1 MVVPASPELVAPA
14 SLAVLAHRYGA
25 GAPAVV
31 ELIRR
36 TGGCTSPIRL
46 EGESVAVS
54 ARSGTVLA
62 RVSTRSQAPGFVL
75 VACGNRRESRCPPC
89 SERYRRD
96 AYFLVAAGLA
106 GSEEKGVSTGVASH
120 PLVFATFTAPSFG
133 AVHRRLVD
141 AGGGARRCRA
151 SGEGQ
156 ECEHGIPMRCPERH
170 AEGDPK
176 IGQALCS
183 DCYDY
188 EAAALWNANLGG
200 LWRRTM
206 TYLPRE
212 LAALSRLSVAALRS
226 QVRVAY
232 AKVAEFQARGAVH
245 VHAVIRLDGPYGPD
259 TAPAGGATAQ
269 RLAEAVARTAARVA
283 VTVAGPDGRELI
295 IRWGSQVDVRTITR
309 NPSDGDA
316 DGNAVAGYLA
326 KYATKD
332 AGVGGGLDR
341 RIRVKGVIERA
352 EISDHA
358 RALMRSAWT
367 LSPRW
372 AHNLGFRGHFLTKA
386 RRYSVTFAAL
396 RGVRAEYR
404 AQADPWLSEIRAK
417 AIGDQVVIR
426 RGFHYAGSGL
436 SPAERAIAASFRAS
450 PTWGVSAGSSSAI
463 KSPAIAAKA
472 PSWSRRTNSAC
483 AAGAGRAA
491 TSTRPARDDDP
502 ERRGIRRRERRKGPG
517 RSCFGTSSSCRS
529 RASRCARSIR
539 P

>member
-1 MVVPASPELVAPA
+1 
-14 SLAVLAHRYGA
+14 VLAHRYGA

-54 ARSGTVLA
+54 AGTGAVLA
-62 RVSTRSQAPGFVL
+62 RRSTRAGAPGFVL

-96 AYFLVAAGLA
+96 AYFLVAAGLS
-106 GSEEKGVSTGVASH
+106 GSEEKGVSTDVASH

-133 AVHRRLVD
+133 AVHRRVVD
-141 AGGGARRCRA
+141 AGGVHRCRVRD
-151 SGEGQ
+151 Q
-156 ECEHGIPMRCPERH
+156 PQVCEHGIPMRCLERH
-170 AEGDPK
+170 AEGDPR
-176 IGQALCS
+176 IGAALCP

-188 EAAALWNANLGG
+188 EAATLWNANLGA
-200 LWRRTM
+200 LWRRTI

-212 LAALSRLSVAALRS
+212 LAALAGLSVAALRS
-226 QVRVAY
+226 QVRIAY

-245 VHAVIRLDGPYGPD
+245 VHAVIRLDGPDGPD

-269 RLAEAVARTAARVA
+269 RLAEAVARTAARVS
-283 VTVAGPDGRELI
+283 VTVEGPDGRELVV
-295 IRWGSQVDVRTITR
+295 RWGAQVDVRPIPRNTR
-309 NPSDGDA
+309 GGDA

-332 AGVGGGLDR
+332 AGIGGGLDR
-341 RIRVKGVIERA
+341 RIRVKGMIERA
-352 EISDHA
+352 ELSDHA

-372 AHNLGFRGHFLTKA
+372 AHTLGFRGHFLTKA

-396 RGVRAEYR
+396 RSVRAEYR
-404 AQADPWLSEIRAK
+404 AQADPWLTQIRAK

-426 RGFHYAGSGL
+426 RTFHYAGSGL
-436 SPAERAIAASFRAS
+436 CPAERAVAASIRGSTTS
-450 PTWGVSAGSSSAI
+450 PGRSERVGSAGSKPNLGMPASA
-463 KSPAIAAKA
+463 ARH
-472 PSWSRRTNSAC
+472 WSRHRSA
-483 AAGAGRAA
+483 
-491 TSTRPARDDDP
+491 P
-502 ERRGIRRRERRKGPG
+502 
-517 RSCFGTSSSCRS
+517 
-529 RASRCARSIR
+529 
-539 P
+539 

>member
-1 MVVPASPELVAPA
+1 VVIPASPSLVEPAP
-14 SLAVLAHRYGA
+14 LAVLARRYGA

-54 ARSGTVLA
+54 ARSRAVLA
-62 RVSTRSQAPGFVL
+62 RRSTRAQAPGFVL

-106 GSEEKGVSTGVASH
+106 GNEARGVSPSVASH

-133 AVHRRLVD
+133 AVHRRVVD
-141 AGGGARRCRA
+141 PDGVRRCRV
-151 SGEGQ
+151 SGQAQ
-156 ECEHGIPMRCPERH
+156 ECEHGIPMRCLERH
-170 AEGDPK
+170 AEGDPR

-183 DCYDY
+183 ACYDY
-188 EAAALWNANLGG
+188 EAAALWNANLGA
-200 LWRRTM
+200 LWRRTI

-212 LAALSRLSVAALRS
+212 LAALGGLSVAALRS
-226 QVRVAY
+226 QLRVAY

-245 VHAVIRLDGPYGPD
+245 VHAVIRLDGPDGPD

-283 VTVAGPDGRELI
+283 VTVEGPDGRELI
-295 IRWGSQVDVRTITR
+295 VRWGAQVDTRPITSG
-309 NPSDGDA
+309 PYGGDGHGA
-316 DGNAVAGYLA
+316 GVAGYLA

-332 AGVGGGLDR
+332 AQSGGGLDR
-341 RIRVKGVIERA
+341 RIRFKQVIERA
-352 EISDHA
+352 ELSDHA

-372 AHNLGFRGHFLTKA
+372 AHSLGFRGHFLTKA

-404 AQADPWLSEIRAK
+404 AQADPWLAQIRAK
-417 AIGDQVVIR
+417 GIGDQVVIR
-426 RGFHYAGSGL
+426 RSFRYAGSGL
-436 SPAERAIAASFRAS
+436 SPAERAVASIRSSATSPGSSGRDSSAVAGDIPGVPGGAAVRWSRNRAS
-450 PTWGVSAGSSSAI
+450 P
-463 KSPAIAAKA
+463 
-472 PSWSRRTNSAC
+472 
-483 AAGAGRAA
+483 
-491 TSTRPARDDDP
+491 
-502 ERRGIRRRERRKGPG
+502 
-517 RSCFGTSSSCRS
+517 
-529 RASRCARSIR
+529 
-539 P
+539 

>member
-1 MVVPASPELVAPA
+1 MVVPASPSLAEPAP
-14 SLAVLAHRYGA
+14 LAVLSGLYGA
-25 GAPAVV
+25 GAPTVV

-46 EGESVAVS
+46 QGESIAVS
-54 ARSGTVLA
+54 ERSGAVLA
-62 RVSTRSQAPGFVL
+62 RASTRAGAPGFVL

-106 GSEEKGVSTGVASH
+106 GNEARGVPPSVGSH

-133 AVHRRLVD
+133 AVHRRVVD
-141 AGGGARRCRA
+141 AGGGARRCRV
-151 SGEGQ
+151 SGEAQ

-170 AEGDPK
+170 AEGDPR
-176 IGQALCS
+176 IGGALCP

-188 EAAALWNANLGG
+188 EAAARWNANLGA
-200 LWRRTM
+200 LWRRTI

-212 LAALSRLSVAALRS
+212 LAALGGLSVAALRS
-226 QVRVAY
+226 QVRIAY

-245 VHAVIRLDGPYGPD
+245 VHAVIRLDGPDGPD

-295 IRWGSQVDVRTITR
+295 VRWGEQVDVRPIRR
-309 NPSDGDA
+309 NENVGDSDRV
-316 DGNAVAGYLA
+316 AVAGYLA

-332 AGVGGGLDR
+332 AGIGGGLDR

-352 EISDHA
+352 ELSDHA
-358 RALMRSAWT
+358 RRLMRSAWT

-372 AHNLGFRGHFLTKA
+372 AHSLGFRGHFMTKA

-396 RGVRAEYR
+396 RGVRPSIEPR
-404 AQADPWLSEIRAK
+404 PIP
-417 AIGDQVVIR
+417 
-426 RGFHYAGSGL
+426 GS
-436 SPAERAIAASFRAS
+436 PR
-450 PTWGVSAGSSSAI
+450 SA
-463 KSPAIAAKA
+463 P
-472 PSWSRRTNSAC
+472 
-483 AAGAGRAA
+483 
-491 TSTRPARDDDP
+491 RP
-502 ERRGIRRRERRKGPG
+502 
-517 RSCFGTSSSCRS
+517 
-529 RASRCARSIR
+529 
-539 P
+539 

>member
-1 MVVPASPELVAPA
+1 VVVPASRSLVAPA
-14 SLAVLAHRYGA
+14 SLTVLAHRYGA

-46 EGESVAVS
+46 QGESVAVS
-54 ARSGTVLA
+54 ARTGAVLA
-62 RVSTRSQAPGFVL
+62 RASTRSQVPGFVL

-96 AYFLVAAGLA
+96 AYFLVAAGLS
-106 GSEEKGVSTGVASH
+106 GSEEKGVSTDVASH

-133 AVHRRLVD
+133 VVHRRVVD
-141 AGGGARRCRA
+141 AGGVRRCRLGGQA
-151 SGEGQ
+151 Q
-156 ECEHGIPMRCPERH
+156 ECEHGTPLGCLERH
-170 AEGDPK
+170 AQDDPR
-176 IGQALCS
+176 IGQALCPA
-183 DCYDY
+183 CYDY
-188 EAAALWNANLGG
+188 EAAALWNANLGA
-200 LWRRTM
+200 LWRRTI

-212 LAALSRLSVAALRS
+212 LAALGGLSVAALRS

-245 VHAVIRLDGPYGPD
+245 VHAVIRLDGPDGPD

-295 IRWGSQVDVRTITR
+295 VRWGSQVDVRTIRR
-309 NPSDGDA
+309 NANVGDA

-352 EISDHA
+352 ELSDHA

-367 LSPRW
+367 TSPRW

-396 RGVRAEYR
+396 RGVRAQYR
-404 AQADPWLSEIRAK
+404 AQADPWLAGIRAK

-426 RGFHYAGSGL
+426 RSFHYAGSGL
-436 SPAERAIAASFRAS
+436 TPAERAVAASFR
-450 PTWGVSAGSSSAI
+450 GS
-463 KSPAIAAKA
+463 
-472 PSWSRRTNSAC
+472 
-483 AAGAGRAA
+483 A
-491 TSTRPARDDDP
+491 TS
-502 ERRGIRRRERRKGPG
+502 PG
-517 RSCFGTSSSCRS
+517 RSEPFGSAVASHSLGMPGGAVHWSRD
-529 RASRCARSIR
+529 RAS

>member
-1 MVVPASPELVAPA
+1 M
-14 SLAVLAHRYGA
+14 
-25 GAPAVV
+25 
-31 ELIRR
+31 
-36 TGGCTSPIRL
+36 
-46 EGESVAVS
+46 
-54 ARSGTVLA
+54 
-62 RVSTRSQAPGFVL
+62 L

-96 AYFLVAAGLA
+96 AYFLVASGLT
-106 GSEEKGVSTGVASH
+106 GSEEKGVSTDVASH

-133 AVHRRLVD
+133 AGLRRVVD
-141 AGGGARRCRA
+141 AGCGARRCRV
-151 SGEGQ
+151 SGPDDR
-156 ECEHGIPMRCPERH
+156 CEHGIPMRCPERH
-170 AEGDPK
+170 AEGDPQ
-176 IGQALCS
+176 IGQALCAA
-183 DCYDY
+183 CYDY
-188 EAAALWNANLGG
+188 DAATLWNANLGA
-200 LWRRTM
+200 LWRRTI

-212 LAALSRLSVAALRS
+212 LAALGGLSVAALRS

-269 RLAEAVARTAARVA
+269 RLAEAVARTAARVS

-295 IRWGSQVDVRTITR
+295 VRWGAQVDVRPITR
-309 NPSDGDA
+309 NTSGGDA

-332 AGVGGGLDR
+332 AGIGGGFDR

-352 EISDHA
+352 ELSEHA

-367 LSPRW
+367 ICPRW
-372 AHNLGFRGHFLTKA
+372 AHTLGFRGHFLTKA

-404 AQADPWLSEIRAK
+404 AQADPWLAQIRAK

-426 RGFHYAGSGL
+426 RAFHYAGSGL
-436 SPAERAIAASFRAS
+436 SPAERAVAASFRAS
-450 PTWGVSAGSSSAI
+450 EVVVSDRTATW
-463 KSPAIAAKA
+463 
-472 PSWSRRTNSAC
+472 RNTRTFV
-483 AAGAGRAA
+483 RA
-491 TSTRPARDDDP
+491 
-502 ERRGIRRRERRKGPG
+502 PG
-517 RSCFGTSSSCRS
+517 RTTRS
-529 RASRCARSIR
+529 PWALRAPQQGSA

>member
-1 MVVPASPELVAPA
+1 VVPPASPSPLLSPAP
-14 SLAVLAHRYGA
+14 LAVLAHRYGA

-54 ARSGTVLA
+54 ARTGAVVA
-62 RVSTRSQAPGFVL
+62 RRSTRFQAPGFVL

-96 AYFLVAAGLA
+96 AYFLVAAGLRGDEA
-106 GSEEKGVSTGVASH
+106 RGVSSSVASH

-133 AVHRRLVD
+133 AVHRRVVG
-141 AGGGARRCRA
+141 AGGARPCRP
-151 SGEGQ
+151 GGPTET
-156 ECEHGIPMRCPERH
+156 CEHGIPMRCITRH
-170 AEGDPK
+170 ESDDPRV
-176 IGQALCS
+176 GQAMCS

-188 EAAALWNANLGG
+188 EAAALWNANLGA
-200 LWRRTM
+200 LWRRTI

-212 LAALSRLSVAALRS
+212 LAAVSGCSVAALRR

-232 AKVAEFQARGAVH
+232 AKVAEFQARGSVH
-245 VHAVIRLDGPYGPD
+245 VHAVIRLDGPDGPD

-283 VTVAGPDGRELI
+283 VTVAGPGGRELM
-295 IRWGSQVDVRTITR
+295 IRWGSQIDTR
-309 NPSDGDA
+309 PMNIGGPQAGDGQGA
-316 DGNAVAGYLA
+316 GVAGYLA

-332 AGVGGGLDR
+332 AQLGGGLDR
-341 RIRVKGVIERA
+341 RIRVEGVIERA
-352 EISDHA
+352 ELSDHA

-372 AHNLGFRGHFLTKA
+372 AHSLGFRGHFLTKA

-396 RGVRAEYR
+396 RGVRAQYR
-404 AQADPWLSEIRAK
+404 AQADPWLAQIRAR

-426 RGFHYAGSGL
+426 RTFHYAGSGL
-436 SPAERAIAASFRAS
+436 SPAERAVAASICGSEVGLSGSNENVRWRPS
-450 PTWGVSAGSSSAI
+450 P
-463 KSPAIAAKA
+463 SP
-472 PSWSRRTNSAC
+472 
-483 AAGAGRAA
+483 
-491 TSTRPARDDDP
+491 
-502 ERRGIRRRERRKGPG
+502 
-517 RSCFGTSSSCRS
+517 
-529 RASRCARSIR
+529 
-539 P
+539 

>member
-1 MVVPASPELVAPA
+1 VLIAVSRSAPQPA
-14 SLAVLAHRYGA
+14 SLAVLSRRYGA

-54 ARSGTVLA
+54 GRSGEVLA
-62 RVSTRSQAPGFVL
+62 RRSTRAQAPGFVL

-106 GSEEKGVSTGVASH
+106 GSEEKGVSTDVASH
-120 PLVFATFTAPSFG
+120 PIVFATFTAPSFG
-133 AVHRRLVD
+133 AVHRRVVD
-141 AGGGARRCRA
+141 AGGDIRRCRLG
-151 SGEGQ
+151 GEGQ
-156 ECEHGIPMRCPERH
+156 ECEHGMPLRCLERH
-170 AEGDPK
+170 VEGDPQ
-176 IGQALCS
+176 IGQALCPS
-183 DCYDY
+183 CYDY
-188 EAAALWNANLGG
+188 EAAAVWNANLGA
-200 LWRRTM
+200 LWRRTI

-212 LAALSRLSVAALRS
+212 LAALGGLSVAALRS

-245 VHAVIRLDGPYGPD
+245 IHAVIRLDGPDGPD

-295 IRWGSQVDVRTITR
+295 VRWGQQVDVRPIPR
-309 NPSDGDA
+309 NTKDA
-316 DGNAVAGYLA
+316 DTDRTAVAGYLA

-332 AGVGGGLDR
+332 ASVGGGLDR

-352 EISDHA
+352 ELTEHA

-367 LSPRW
+367 ISPRW
-372 AHNLGFRGHFLTKA
+372 AHNLGFRSHFLTKA

-404 AQADPWLSEIRAK
+404 AQADPWLTQIRAK
-417 AIGDQVVIR
+417 AIGDQIVIR
-426 RGFHYAGSGL
+426 RSFHYAGSGL
-436 SPAERAIAASFRAS
+436 SPAERAVAESYRAS
-450 PTWGVSAGSSSAI
+450 L
-463 KSPAIAAKA
+463 
-472 PSWSRRTNSAC
+472 
-483 AAGAGRAA
+483 
-491 TSTRPARDDDP
+491 TS
-502 ERRGIRRRERRKGPG
+502 PG
-517 RSCFGTSSSCRS
+517 RSVSIGSIGTRRIVGMPASAALHRSQDSS
-529 RASRCARSIR
+529 A

>member
-1 MVVPASPELVAPA
+1 MRAVAAEPAIGPA
-14 SLAVLAHRYGA
+14 SLAVLARRYGA

-46 EGESVAVS
+46 EGEAVAVS
-54 ARSGTVLA
+54 GATGTVVA
-62 RVSTRSQAPGFVL
+62 QRSTRAEAPGFVL

-106 GSEEKGVSTGVASH
+106 GNEARGVSVSVASH

-133 AVHRRLVD
+133 AVHRRVRD
-141 AGGGARRCRA
+141 GTKVRQCRPGGPTEPCVHGLSPRCLD
-151 SGEGQ
+151 
-156 ECEHGIPMRCPERH
+156 RH
-170 AEGDPK
+170 VESDPRT
-176 IGQALCS
+176 GQALCS

-188 EAAALWNANLGG
+188 EAAALWNASLGA
-200 LWRRTM
+200 LWRRTI

-212 LAALSRLSVAALRS
+212 LAALSRLSVAALRG
-226 QVRVAY
+226 QVRIAY

-245 VHAVIRLDGPYGPD
+245 VHAVIRLDGPDGPD
-259 TAPAGGATAQ
+259 TAPAGWATAQ

-295 IRWGSQVDVRTITR
+295 VRWGVQVDVRPITR
-309 NPSDGDA
+309 NTSVGDA
-316 DGNAVAGYLA
+316 DRIAVAGYLA

-332 AGVGGGLDR
+332 AAIGGGLDR

-352 EISDHA
+352 ELTDHA

-367 LSPRW
+367 ISPRW

-396 RGVRAEYR
+396 RGVRAQYR
-404 AQADPWLSEIRAK
+404 AQADPWLADIRAR
-417 AIGDQVVIR
+417 AVGEQLVIR
-426 RGFHYAGSGL
+426 RSFHYAGSGL
-436 SPAERAIAASFRAS
+436 SPADRAVAASIRGSATS
-450 PTWGVSAGSSSAI
+450 PGGSGHDSS
-463 KSPAIAAKA
+463 PL
-472 PSWSRRTNSAC
+472 
-483 AAGAGRAA
+483 GAGHLVL
-491 TSTRPARDDDP
+491 
-502 ERRGIRRRERRKGPG
+502 GPRVRG
-517 RSCFGTSSSCRS
+517 RSLGPSPGV
-529 RASRCARSIR
+529 AGGL
-539 P
+539 

>member
-1 MVVPASPELVAPA
+1 MIVPASPSLVEPMA
-14 SLAVLAHRYGA
+14 LAVLSRRYGA

-54 ARSGTVLA
+54 AGTGAALA
-62 RVSTRSQAPGFVL
+62 RRSTRAQAPGFVL

-96 AYFLVAAGLA
+96 AYFLVAAGLS
-106 GSEEKGVSTGVASH
+106 GSEEKGVSTQVASH

-133 AVHRRLVD
+133 AVHRRVVD
-141 AGGGARRCRA
+141 AGGGARRCRL
-151 SGEGQ
+151 GGQ
-156 ECEHGIPMRCPERH
+156 AETCGHGLSLCCMERH
-170 AEGDPK
+170 AEGDPR
-176 IGQALCS
+176 IGGALCP

-188 EAAALWNANLGG
+188 DAAALWNANLGA
-200 LWRRTM
+200 LWRRTI

-212 LAALSRLSVAALRS
+212 LAALGGLSVAALRG

-245 VHAVIRLDGPYGPD
+245 VHAVIRLDGPDGPE
-259 TAPAGGATAQ
+259 TAPTAWATAQ
-269 RLAEAVARTAARVA
+269 RLAEAVGRAAARVS
-283 VTVAGPDGRELI
+283 VTVEGSSGRELI
-295 IRWGSQVDVRTITR
+295 VRWGEQVDVRPIPRTANR
-309 NPSDGDA
+309 GDA
-316 DGNAVAGYLA
+316 DRTAVAGYLA

-332 AGVGGGLDR
+332 AGAGGGLDR
-341 RIRVKGVIERA
+341 RIRVEGVIERA
-352 EISDHA
+352 ELSDHA

-372 AHNLGFRGHFLTKA
+372 AHSLGFQGHFLTKA

-404 AQADPWLSEIRAK
+404 AQADPWLAEICAT

-426 RGFHYAGSGL
+426 RSFHYVGCGL
-436 SPAERAIAASFRAS
+436 SPAERAVAAS
-450 PTWGVSAGSSSAI
+450 
-463 KSPAIAAKA
+463 
-472 PSWSRRTNSAC
+472 
-483 AAGAGRAA
+483 
-491 TSTRPARDDDP
+491 
-502 ERRGIRRRERRKGPG
+502 
-517 RSCFGTSSSCRS
+517 S
-529 RASRCARSIR
+529 RASSTLPIGAVASHRTEAMPGRANRNSSVHWLA

>member
-1 MVVPASPELVAPA
+1 
-14 SLAVLAHRYGA
+14 
-25 GAPAVV
+25 
-31 ELIRR
+31 
-36 TGGCTSPIRL
+36 
-46 EGESVAVS
+46 
-54 ARSGTVLA
+54 
-62 RVSTRSQAPGFVL
+62 

-106 GSEEKGVSTGVASH
+106 GNEARGVSTDVASH

-133 AVHRRLVD
+133 AVHRRVVD
-141 AGGGARRCRA
+141 AGGVRQCRPGGP
-151 SGEGQ
+151 SET
-156 ECEHGIPMRCPERH
+156 CEHGLSLRCLERH
-170 AEGDPK
+170 AEGDPR

-183 DCYDY
+183 ACYDY
-188 EAAALWNANLGG
+188 EAAARWNANLGA
-200 LWRRTM
+200 LWRRTI

-212 LAALSRLSVAALRS
+212 LAALGGVSVAALRS

-245 VHAVIRLDGPYGPD
+245 VHAVIRLDGPDGPD

-283 VTVAGPDGRELI
+283 VTVAGPDGRELV
-295 IRWGSQVDVRTITR
+295 IRWGSQIDTR
-309 NPSDGDA
+309 PISADQDGG
-316 DGNAVAGYLA
+316 DGHGAGVAGYLA

-332 AGVGGGLDR
+332 AQLGGGLDR
-341 RIRVKGVIERA
+341 RIRVQGVIERV

-404 AQADPWLSEIRAK
+404 AQADPWLTQIRAM
-417 AIGDQVVIR
+417 AGGDQVVIR
-426 RGFHYAGSGL
+426 RSFHYAGSGL
-436 SPAERAIAASFRAS
+436 SPAERAIAAVIRAS
-450 PTWGVSAGSSSAI
+450 EVGASEGREKVRWRP
-463 KSPAIAAKA
+463 SPS
-472 PSWSRRTNSAC
+472 P
-483 AAGAGRAA
+483 
-491 TSTRPARDDDP
+491 
-502 ERRGIRRRERRKGPG
+502 
-517 RSCFGTSSSCRS
+517 
-529 RASRCARSIR
+529 
-539 P
+539 

>member
-1 MVVPASPELVAPA
+1 MLPPASPSLVEPA
-14 SLAVLAHRYGA
+14 SLAVLARRYGA

-36 TGGCTSPIRL
+36 TRGCTSPIRL
-46 EGESVAVS
+46 EGESIAVS
-54 ARSGTVLA
+54 ARSGAVLA
-62 RVSTRSQAPGFVL
+62 RRSTRAQAPGFVL

-106 GSEEKGVSTGVASH
+106 GNEEKGVPTDVASH

-133 AVHRRLVD
+133 AVHRRAVD
-141 AGGGARRCRA
+141 AGGGARRCRL
-151 SGEGQ
+151 GGQ
-156 ECEHGIPMRCPERH
+156 AGTCEHGMPMRCLDRH
-170 AEGDPK
+170 TDGDPR
-176 IGQALCS
+176 IGQALCP

-188 EAAALWNANLGG
+188 EAAALWNANLGA
-200 LWRRTM
+200 LWRRTI

-212 LAALSRLSVAALRS
+212 LAALGGLSVAALRS

-245 VHAVIRLDGPYGPD
+245 VHAVIRLDGPDGPD

-295 IRWGSQVDVRTITR
+295 IRWGAQVDTRPITADR
-309 NPSDGDA
+309 DAGDGHGA
-316 DGNAVAGYLA
+316 GVAGYLA

-332 AGVGGGLDR
+332 AQSGGGLDR
-341 RIRVKGVIERA
+341 RIRVEGVIERA
-352 EISDHA
+352 ELSDHA

-404 AQADPWLSEIRAK
+404 AQADPWLAEIGAR
-417 AIGDQVVIR
+417 AIGEQVVIR
-426 RGFHYAGSGL
+426 RSFHYAGSGL
-436 SPAERAIAASFRAS
+436 SPAERAVAASIRAS
-450 PTWGVSAGSSSAI
+450 EVVTSNGRE
-463 KSPAIAAKA
+463 KA
-472 PSWSRRTNSAC
+472 PW
-483 AAGAGRAA
+483 
-491 TSTRPARDDDP
+491 RPSP
-502 ERRGIRRRERRKGPG
+502 SP
-517 RSCFGTSSSCRS
+517 
-529 RASRCARSIR
+529 
-539 P
+539 

>member
-1 MVVPASPELVAPA
+1 VPA

-54 ARSGTVLA
+54 ARSGAVLA
-62 RVSTRSQAPGFVL
+62 RRSTRSDAPGFVL
-75 VACGNRRESRCPPC
+75 VACGNRRASRCPPC

-106 GSEEKGVSTGVASH
+106 GNEEKGVSTDVASH

-141 AGGGARRCRA
+141 AGGGVRRCRV
-151 SGEGQ
+151 SSSEV
-156 ECEHGIPMRCPERH
+156 CKHGISLGCLERH
-170 AEGDPK
+170 VEGDPR
-176 IGQALCS
+176 IGQALCPS
-183 DCYDY
+183 CYDY
-188 EAAALWNANLGG
+188 EAAALWNANLGA
-200 LWRRTM
+200 LWRRTI

-212 LAALSRLSVAALRS
+212 LAALGGLSVAALRS

-245 VHAVIRLDGPYGPD
+245 VHAVIRLDGPDGPD
-259 TAPAGGATAQ
+259 TAPWGGATAQ

-283 VTVAGPDGRELI
+283 VTVTGPDGRELI
-295 IRWGSQVDVRTITR
+295 VRWGAQVDTR
-309 NPSDGDA
+309 PISADRDAGDGHGA
-316 DGNAVAGYLA
+316 GVAGYLA

-332 AGVGGGLDR
+332 AQKGGGLDR

-352 EISDHA
+352 ELTDHA

-396 RGVRAEYR
+396 RSVRAEFR
-404 AQADPWLSEIRAK
+404 AQADPWLAQIRAT

-426 RGFHYAGSGL
+426 RSFHYAGSGL
-436 SPAERAIAASFRAS
+436 SPAERALAASFRAN
-450 PTWGVSAGSSSAI
+450 PTWGVNARSSTAI
-463 KSPAIAAKA
+463 KAVHPRRHLRVPATLSARSG
-472 PSWSRRTNSAC
+472 PPGWS
-483 AAGAGRAA
+483 
-491 TSTRPARDDDP
+491 
-502 ERRGIRRRERRKGPG
+502 
-517 RSCFGTSSSCRS
+517 TSSV
-529 RASRCARSIR
+529 R
-539 P
+539 PT

>member
-1 MVVPASPELVAPA
+1 MVIAASPSLVEPA
-14 SLAVLAHRYGA
+14 SLAVLSRLYGA

-31 ELIRR
+31 ELIHQ

-54 ARSGTVLA
+54 VSSGAVLA
-62 RVSTRSQAPGFVL
+62 RRSTRAQAPGFVL
-75 VACGNRRESRCPPC
+75 AACGNRRESRCPPC

-106 GSEEKGVSTGVASH
+106 GSEEKGVSTDVASH

-133 AVHRRLVD
+133 AVHRRVVD
-141 AGGGARRCRA
+141 ADGVRRCRL
-151 SGEGQ
+151 GGQ
-156 ECEHGIPMRCPERH
+156 AETCQHGLSLRCLERH
-170 AEGDPK
+170 GEGDPR
-176 IGQALCS
+176 IGGALCPA
-183 DCYDY
+183 CYDY
-188 EAAALWNANLGG
+188 ETAALWNASLGA
-200 LWRRTM
+200 LWRRTI

-212 LAALSRLSVAALRS
+212 LAALSHLSVAALRA

-245 VHAVIRLDGPYGPD
+245 VHAVIRLDGPDGPD

-283 VTVAGPDGRELI
+283 VTVAGPDGRELVV
-295 IRWGSQVDVRTITR
+295 RWGSQLDVRTISR
-309 NPSDGDA
+309 NTSVGDA

-332 AGVGGGLDR
+332 AGIGGGLDR
-341 RIRVKGVIERA
+341 RIRVIGVIERA
-352 EISDHA
+352 ELSDHA
-358 RALMRSAWT
+358 RALMQSAWT

-372 AHNLGFRGHFLTKA
+372 AHSLGFRGHFLTKA

-396 RGVRAEYR
+396 RGIRAQYR
-404 AQADPWLSEIRAK
+404 AQADPWLTEIRAK

-426 RGFHYAGSGL
+426 RSFHYAGSGL
-436 SPAERAIAASFRAS
+436 SPAERALAASIR
-450 PTWGVSAGSSSAI
+450 GS
-463 KSPAIAAKA
+463 A
-472 PSWSRRTNSAC
+472 PS
-483 AAGAGRAA
+483 
-491 TSTRPARDDDP
+491 
-502 ERRGIRRRERRKGPG
+502 PG
-517 RSCFGTSSSCRS
+517 RSGPFGSAVAAHKRIMPTSAARQWSRHRS
-529 RASRCARSIR
+529 A

>member
-1 MVVPASPELVAPA
+1 VVVDASRAAFEPAP
-14 SLAVLAHRYGA
+14 LAVLARRYGA

-46 EGESVAVS
+46 QGESVAVS
-54 ARSGTVLA
+54 GRSGAILA
-62 RVSTRSQAPGFVL
+62 RRSTGAVAPGFVL

-96 AYFLVAAGLA
+96 AYFLVAAGLS

-133 AVHRRLVD
+133 AVHRRIVD
-141 AGGGARRCRA
+141 AGGGARRCRLGA
-151 SGEGQ
+151 LPDR
-156 ECEHGIPMRCPERH
+156 CDHGVSLRCLERH
-170 AEGDPK
+170 PEDDPR
-176 IGQALCS
+176 IGGAFCP

-188 EAAALWNANLGG
+188 QAAALWNANLGA
-200 LWRRTM
+200 LWRRTI

-212 LAALSRLSVAALRS
+212 LAALGGLSVAALRA

-245 VHAVIRLDGPYGPD
+245 VHAVIRLDGPDGPD

-283 VTVAGPDGRELI
+283 VTVAGPDGRELVV
-295 IRWGSQVDVRTITR
+295 RWGEQVDVRPIPR
-309 NPSDGDA
+309 DPQAVDGHGA
-316 DGNAVAGYLA
+316 GVAGYLA

-332 AGVGGGLDR
+332 AQAGGGLDR
-341 RIRVKGVIERA
+341 AIRVEGVIERA
-352 EISDHA
+352 DLTDHA
-358 RALMRSAWT
+358 RALMRSAWRM
-367 LSPRW
+367 SPRW

-404 AQADPWLSEIRAK
+404 AKADPWLAQIRAR
-417 AIGDQVVIR
+417 AVGDQVIIR
-426 RGFHYAGSGL
+426 RSFHFAGSGL
-436 SPAERAIAASFRAS
+436 SPAERAVAASIR
-450 PTWGVSAGSSSAI
+450 GSE
-463 KSPAIAAKA
+463 
-472 PSWSRRTNSAC
+472 
-483 AAGAGRAA
+483 AGADDPTDRRNARTF
-491 TSTRPARDDDP
+491 TSTP
-502 ERRGIRRRERRKGPG
+502 GP
-517 RSCFGTSSSCRS
+517 S
-529 RASRCARSIR
+529 ARSPWALR
-539 P
+539 AHGSAP